1 MMDLTKVFEQF
12 QNLCINCSVLRLLVW
27 AGPGAASGGEE
38 EEEGD
43 VDVVGHGVQRHPHH
57 PTPPHLLWRA
67 VGWSPCKIIY
77 HLVYVESSVHPI
89 HKAEYDG
96 RHQEHRA

>member
-12 QNLCINCSVLRLLVW
+12 KNLCINCNVLRLLVW

-43 VDVVGHGVQRHPHH
+43 VDVVGHGVQRHPQH
-57 PTPPHLLWRA
+57 PAPPHLLWRLVA
-67 VGWSPCKIIY
+67 WSMVILVTVQDYLSPCGCRE
-77 HLVYVESSVHPI
+77 LCTSNTQS
-89 HKAEYDG
+89 
-96 RHQEHRA
+96 

>member
-1 MMDLTKVFEQF
+1 MKYLHRHIMMDLTKVFEQF

-57 PTPPHLLWRA
+57 PTPPHLHGEW
-67 VGWSPCKIIY
+67 
-77 HLVYVESSVHPI
+77 
-89 HKAEYDG
+89 
-96 RHQEHRA
+96 